1 MSLDF
6 MEYLKENE
14 DKKNP
19 VRATTS
25 MVQSATGFMYLDYGN
40 GSILTV
46 YDDDEIPVT
55 QYHNV
60 GITHGSVTVIISK
73 TQGGKTTLAIEMG
86 MAIIEPYVNKFM
98 FKKHID
104 ALRTKKTP
112 EPQVDGMPFIH
123 ILDTEKTLPV
133 EYVKKLTKY
142 KNKDL
147 KHQVMISQ
155 ISTDKDCIKAI
166 EAHIKY
172 KTEHMTKDIMP
183 ITDTFGNPII
193 EYPPTVVIIDSA
205 SQLILEEVD
214 DPSAVKAGK
223 KGSLSDMY
231 ESATQNTAG
240 ARRAKIISALYS
252 QLVNYAKRYN
262 IIIFSINHINKMPAM
277 MGIPVKQ
284 FAGLRAGET
293 IGGGERAIYLA
304 ANILRLD
311 FIKQINDKS
320 ASAVNLGEGITGHIT
335 IASWIKSKSN
345 SRKNSCQMV
354 YTSENAYDPLM
365 STLWNAKEMNH
376 LAKSGNFYY
385 LNEMPSCRFTMKNA
399 HEVFAENP
407 GMFGSY
413 YDQFRDECAKML
425 DDPEIAA
432 KKNRKMME
440 EVRKDI
446 HEMGGSKT
454 DIDDMDDI
462 FATMIND

>member
-6 MEYLKENE
+6 MQYLQENE

-19 VRATTS
+19 VKATTS
-25 MVQSATGFMYLDYGN
+25 MVQSPTGFMYLDYGN
-40 GSILTV
+40 GSIMTV
-46 YDDDEIPVT
+46 YDEDEVPIRE
-55 QYHNV
+55 YHNI
-60 GITHGSVTVIISK
+60 GITHGSVTAIISK
-73 TQGGKTTLAIEMG
+73 SQGGKTTLAIEMA
-86 MAIIEPYVNKFM
+86 MAIIEPYVNSFMYKKF
-98 FKKHID
+98 ID
-104 ALRTKKTP
+104 DIRTKKTP
-112 EPQVDGMPFIH
+112 ELQVDGLPFIH

-142 KNKDL
+142 KNKAL
-147 KHQVMISQ
+147 KNQVIISQ

-166 EAHIKY
+166 ESHIKY
-172 KTEHMTKDIMP
+172 KTEHMARDVMP
-183 ITDTFGNPII
+183 ITDIFGDPII
-193 EYPPTVVIIDSA
+193 NYPPTVIIIDSA

-214 DPSAVKAGK
+214 DPSAVKSGK

-252 QLVNYAKRYN
+252 ELVNYAKRYN
-262 IIIFSINHINKMPAM
+262 IIIFAINHINKMPAM
-277 MGIPVKQ
+277 MGIPVKGQ
-284 FAGLRAGET
+284 NFLRGGET
-293 IGGGERAIYLA
+293 IGGGERAMYLC
-304 ANILRLD
+304 ANVLRLD
-311 FIKQINDKS
+311 FIKRIDDSQ
-320 ASAVNLGEGITGHIT
+320 ASAVNLGPGVKGHIS
-335 IASWIKSKSN
+335 IASWVKSKSN

-385 LNEMPSCRFTMKNA
+385 LNEMPSCRFTMKNV